1 MSNDILFNPSL
12 DKKIQEI
19 EEEFS
24 RRAGEVLSSALNRE
38 VKVELVE
45 ILPFDF
51 KKIKGDFPQMTVYVK
66 VPFKSGFEGMNLLV
80 LSAESAAYLADLMM
94 MGEGDAEFDSDEHLD
109 AIQELVNQVMSDY
122 GKTVSPIFDRS
133 VEYNESKAVAIEL
146 SPSDFQENNWVLS
159 RFEVNAGKNIEM
171 SRLVTWSAV
180 QEYVSE
186 EEESALDDGVDDLLD
201 GEESDMPLAQDD
213 VDGKE
218 PEKLQILLD
227 IDLPVTIELGRT
239 HMMIKDILKLGPGS
253 IVELDKLSGEPVDLF
268 VNNKKFAQGEV
279 VVIDENFGVRLTEIL
294 QVDERLKT
302 LEE

>member
-1 MSNDILFNPSL
+1 MSNDILFNPTL
-12 DKKIQEI
+12 DAKIQEI

-45 ILPFDF
+45 IQPFDF
-51 KKIKGDFPQMTVYVK
+51 KKIKADFPQLTVYIK
-66 VPFKSGFEGMNLLV
+66 MPFKSGFEGLNLLV
-80 LSAESAAYLADLMM
+80 LSAEGTAHLADLML
-94 MGEGDAEFDSDEHLD
+94 MGEGDAEFDPDEHLD
-109 AIQELVNQVMSDY
+109 AIQDLVNQVMSDY
-122 GKTVSPIFDRS
+122 GRTISSIFDRP
-133 VEYNESKAVAIEL
+133 VEYDASKAVAIEL
-146 SPSDFQENNWVLS
+146 SPSDFQENNWVLA
-159 RFEVNAGKNIEM
+159 RFKVDAGKDIEM
-171 SRLVTWSAV
+171 SRLVTWTAV

-186 EEESALDDGVDDLLD
+186 EEESALDDGVDDLLG
-201 GEESDMPLAQDD
+201 GEETDMPLAQDD
-213 VDGKE
+213 INDKE
-218 PEKLQILLD
+218 PEELQILLD

-294 QVDERLKT
+294 QVDQRLQS